1 VKPIVVIDANIILSA
16 AINQAGLPNQL
27 LDMLFSRRAFELI
40 VSPAIIAEWYECVSR
55 KSIQKAT
62 KSSESQ
68 LQTFIASIVAFST
81 VLSDSTTAQGLC
93 RDPKDDMY
101 ISAALDATANFI
113 VTGDYDLLDLAAVE
127 TIAIITPRQFYNW
140 LQGA

>member
-1 VKPIVVIDANIILSA
+1 
-16 AINQAGLPNQL
+16 
-27 LDMLFSRRAFELI
+27 
-40 VSPAIIAEWYECVSR
+40 
-55 KSIQKAT
+55 
-62 KSSESQ
+62 
-68 LQTFIASIVAFST
+68 
-81 VLSDSTTAQGLC
+81 
-93 RDPKDDMY
+93 MY